1 MNIYAKVGDSFQQIG
16 GECPDDHIEMKI
28 PRPGEFYK
36 ATPTGDWEKD
46 TVAEFKASRPEAVNN
61 IKVTVDGLSFDG
73 DEVSQ
78 TRMARAITASSSDT
92 ETTLWVLADD
102 RRVTVTVSQLKQA
115 LKAAGQEHTRLW
127 IPAQN

>member
-1 MNIYAKVGDSFQQIG
+1 MKIYAKVGESFQQIG
-16 GECPDDHIEMKI
+16 GECPKNHIEMNT

-46 TVAEFKASRPEAVNN
+46 IIAEFKASRPGAVNN
-61 IKVTVDGLSFDG
+61 IKVTIDGMTFDG
-73 DEVSQ
+73 DETSQ

-102 RRVTVTVSQLKQA
+102 SKATVTIEQLKRA
-115 LKAAGQEHTRLW
+115 LRAAGEEQTRLW